1 MERCRDRLE
10 ADRQLRLA
18 LAGGAVVP
26 DVQLRQTTEVC
37 LGETYRQVAQRT
49 LKSGKVKSADDV
61 RKQGSIIV
69 EDDEE
74 AMDTFE
80 DDLERRLLGGQ
91 DTSASNS
98 YLSSTEDNA
107 SAALT

>member
-1 MERCRDRLE
+1 M
-10 ADRQLRLA
+10 
-18 LAGGAVVP
+18 
-26 DVQLRQTTEVC
+26 
-37 LGETYRQVAQRT
+37 AQRT
-49 LKSGKVKSADDV
+49 LKSGKAKSADDV